1 MAPPSLSI
9 VERIKRDHFTNSF
22 ASQSLINEI
31 KQLQSDHD
39 WEADLI
45 LQEIRDIYDDPS
57 HPLYDFGFEL
67 FTTNNQFI
75 KKLLSTLSNTTEGQ
89 TIKGSTGL
97 STILPSEREEL
108 IQKVEDGILRK
119 YSNVESFVMGDK
131 LGPVSETRHRLG
143 VAAVDAESLRST
155 VEKIKNGLQQRR
167 FDMPLG
173 RIKLTRLVVECI
185 ELMLEV
191 LDTTW
196 SIMEEF
202 RLKHEKEMNT
212 VYDEHLGVMVDTL
225 ESLRNA
231 LEKQHQDVQAEL
243 SFANKQIEEYH
254 SMGPEF
260 RTLCS
265 AYFDLLTMIQE
276 TEDDIRRINN
286 A

>member
-1 MAPPSLSI
+1 
-9 VERIKRDHFTNSF
+9 
-22 ASQSLINEI
+22 
-31 KQLQSDHD
+31 
-39 WEADLI
+39 
-45 LQEIRDIYDDPS
+45 
-57 HPLYDFGFEL
+57 
-67 FTTNNQFI
+67 
-75 KKLLSTLSNTTEGQ
+75 
-89 TIKGSTGL
+89 
-97 STILPSEREEL
+97 
-108 IQKVEDGILRK
+108 
-119 YSNVESFVMGDK
+119 MGDK

-212 VYDEHLGVMVDTL
+212 VYDEHLGVMVDSIILKTKILHISVLLTTYDKTMVPAL